1 MNVSQISLS
10 DQSSRNAF
18 IRYANMFMGTKS
30 PDEEA
35 STLTPV
41 NPDKKDDKIKGLET
55 LTIFPKEIIDG
66 KMVITA

>member
-30 PDEEA
+30 ADDE
-35 STLTPV
+35 SSILNPV
-41 NPDKKDDKIKGLET
+41 NPDKKADKIKGLET
-55 LTIFPKEIIDG
+55 LTIFPKEVIDG
-66 KMVITA
+66 KMIITA